1 MSSSATLI
9 VRKLPGGHAHRVPN
23 QPFVYG
29 LPDSEILVARDSFT
43 PMAAAARVLLV
54 NSTGSGYYY
63 APGLKAKSWI

>member
-1 MSSSATLI
+1 VVTLI
-9 VRKLPGGHAHRVPN
+9 EYPISLLS
-23 QPFVYG
+23 YG

-63 APGLKAKSWI
+63 APGLKAK